1 MTQAGPNPFGASRG
15 EEIQRAYQTAF
26 VPLRLQTA
34 LCKVMG
40 GPMRR
45 LIPLLA
51 AVWVALVALPALAQ
65 PVRLIVPQAGAAL
78 AAGSTAELE
87 WAPLAPFDHLSKV
100 EEWEAF
106 LSVDGGATYPL
117 RITPHLDQDLRRI
130 RFQVPAIPT
139 ADARILLRFGDER
152 RETAVALPE
161 RFSIVAPPDLLPALD
176 PVFGLARRAVAAGE
190 PALPG
195 QTGVV
200 AWVEGSRRGGELR
213 QVVASRQPGLE
224 GRFDPPSGFQ
234 EIAVLVSGPAPP
246 QPPGPLPGS
255 GVDAGPPAGRLAA
268 LWPAGTGP
276 PLSLDILL
284 LIQRQ
289 NE

>member
-1 MTQAGPNPFGASRG
+1 MA
-15 EEIQRAYQTAF
+15 
-26 VPLRLQTA
+26 
-34 LCKVMG
+34 

-51 AVWVALVALPALAQ
+51 AVWIALVALPAFAQ
-65 PVRLIVPQAGAAL
+65 PVRLLAPRAGATL

-130 RFQVPAIPT
+130 RFQVPPVPT

-161 RFSIVAPPDLLPALD
+161 RFSIAAPPGLLPALSRT
-176 PVFGLARRAVAAGE
+176 FGLARRALSPGE

-195 QTGVV
+195 QGGVV
-200 AWVEGSRRGGELR
+200 AWVEGSRRGGGLR
-213 QVVASRQPGLE
+213 QVVAAGLPGLE
-224 GRFDPPSGFQ
+224 GRLDPPSAS
-234 EIAVLVSGPAPP
+234 EDVAVLVSAPAPP
-246 QPPGPLPGS
+246 QPPGPLPGN
-255 GVDAGPPAGRLAA
+255 GVDAGPPAGRVAA

>member
-1 MTQAGPNPFGASRG
+1 
-15 EEIQRAYQTAF
+15 
-26 VPLRLQTA
+26 
-34 LCKVMG
+34 
-40 GPMRR
+40 MRR
-45 LIPLLA
+45 LTPLLA
-51 AVWVALVALPALAQ
+51 AVWLALVALPALAQ
-65 PVRLIVPQAGAAL
+65 PVRLVSPRAGAAL

-87 WAPLAPFDHLSKV
+87 WTPLAGFDHLSKV

-117 RITPHLDQDLRRI
+117 RITPHLDQDLRRL
-130 RFQVPAIPT
+130 RFQVPAVPT
-139 ADARILLRFGDER
+139 ADARILLRFGDEE

-161 RFSIVAPPDLLPALD
+161 RFSILASPHLLPA
-176 PVFGLARRAVAAGE
+176 FGLASRAVAPGE

-195 QTGVV
+195 QAGVV
-200 AWVEGSRRGGELR
+200 SWVEGSRRGGGLR
-213 QVVASRQPGLE
+213 QVVASEPPGIE
-224 GRFDPPSGFQ
+224 GRIDPPAASG
-234 EIAVLVSGPAPP
+234 ETAVLVSGPVPP

-255 GVDAGPPAGRLAA
+255 GVDAGPPTGRVAA